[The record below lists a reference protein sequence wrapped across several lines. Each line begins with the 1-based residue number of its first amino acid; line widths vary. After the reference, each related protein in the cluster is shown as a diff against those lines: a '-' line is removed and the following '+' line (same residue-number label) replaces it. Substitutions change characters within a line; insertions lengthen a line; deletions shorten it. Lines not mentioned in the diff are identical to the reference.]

1 MMTEEQMDQFEY
13 DMLMEDE
20 EYTLEEY
27 EEYSKWIIDIVEN
40 IMENSDEHEEQYAFS
55 KIYHKL
61 NDIDIGV
68 KVIKE
73 LKELKALN
81 KQELNKKEY
90 TIDDFKEYYKA
101 PTKFVRNIRSKYA
114 DDKDLVYFC
123 DMVLDDLDCV
133 DSISHLLKGKNN
145 LQKDFTFRQ

>member
-27 EEYSKWIIDIVEN
+27 EEYSKWIIEYVEN
-40 IMENSDEHEEQYAFS
+40 IMENSDELEEQYCYS
-55 KIYHKL
+55 QIYIKL
-61 NDIDIGV
+61 RDINAGI

-73 LKELKALN
+73 LN
-81 KQELNKKEY
+81 KKELNKKEY

-123 DMVLDDLDCV
+123 DMVLDDLECV
-133 DSISHLLKGKNN
+133 DSISRLLKGKIN
-145 LQKDFTFRQ
+145 FTKNI

>member
-40 IMENSDEHEEQYAFS
+40 IMENSDEHEEQYCYS
-55 KIYHKL
+55 QIYIKL
-61 NDIDIGV
+61 RDINAGINV
-68 KVIKE
+68 
-73 LKELKALN
+73 LKEKYEEAV
-81 KQELNKKEY
+81 KKEFNKKEY

-123 DMVLDDLDCV
+123 DMVLDDLECV
-133 DSISHLLKGKNN
+133 DSISHLLRNRK
-145 LQKDFTFRQ
+145 

>member
-13 DMLMEDE
+13 DMLMKDE

-27 EEYSKWIIDIVEN
+27 EEYYEWILDCVKN
-40 IMENSDEHEEQYAFS
+40 IMENSDELEEQYAFS

-73 LKELKALN
+73 LKELNELN
-81 KQELNKKEY
+81 KKELNKKEY

-123 DMVLDDLDCV
+123 DMVLDDLESV
-133 DSISHLLKGKNN
+133 DSISHLLKGKYDARKN
-145 LQKDFTFRQ
+145 